1 MIPPWSHG
9 DTALSGY
16 LLRRILLAVPLL
28 LGVATAIFSLLHLI
42 PGDPVEIMLGA
53 GAGPGDVADLQHR
66 LGLDQPLWT
75 QYLDFLAGLLRGDL
89 GVSLRYSDPVASLM
103 LERYPATL
111 LLASVSLLLGIGIAV
126 PAGLLAAL
134 NPGSVIDRLTSAT
147 ALVALSVP
155 SFWLGPLLL
164 LFFAIHMDWLPVSGF
179 DTPAAVIL
187 PAITLAASLAALLTR
202 LTRASVIE
210 EVGSIYVRAARAR
223 GLSRRRAAFR
233 HALRNALGPVIAMAA
248 LQVGSLLTGAILTET
263 IFAWPGLGRLL
274 VQAITYRD
282 YPLVQGCVLVIAAT
296 YITVNLAADLLLGLF
311 DPRVSA

>member
-1 MIPPWSHG
+1 MMPPWSCG
-9 DTALSGY
+9 DTAVSGY

-53 GAGPGDVADLQHR
+53 GAGPGDVADLRRR

-75 QYLDFLAGLLRGDL
+75 QYIDFLGGLLRWDL
-89 GVSLRYSDPVASLM
+89 GTSLRYNDPVGSLM

-111 LLASVSLLLGIGIAV
+111 LLASVSLLLGIGIAI

-134 NPGSVIDRLTSAT
+134 NPGSTIDRLSSA
-147 ALVALSVP
+147 ASLVALSLP

-164 LFFAIHMDWLPVSGF
+164 LLFAIRLDWLPVSGF
-179 DTPAAVIL
+179 DAPAAVIL

-202 LTRASVIE
+202 LTRASVVE

-223 GLSRRRAAFR
+223 GLSLRRAAFR
-233 HALRNALGPVIAMAA
+233 HALRNALGPVIAIAA

-282 YPLVQGCVLVIAAT
+282 YPLVQGCVLLIAAT
-296 YITVNLAADLLLGLF
+296 YIAVNLAADLLLGLF
-311 DPRVSA
+311 DPRVST